1 MLYLELYIHVKCFM
15 TDFLPDLDL
24 TGTGHCASFNFRRA
38 ARAMTALFDHALQG
52 SGIRSTQ
59 FTILTAVAKAQSI
72 SVGKV
77 SETLVMDAT
86 TLTRNLNLLRKQ
98 GLVTVSPRG
107 SMRQRFVSLTFEGE
121 KALARAVPLWKE
133 IQQKF
138 VNNIGEDTWK
148 KLRSELEDLSKLAV
162 SMEKTESS
170 SPELKSSAPP
180 EQLPKQPS

>member
-1 MLYLELYIHVKCFM
+1 M
-15 TDFLPDLDL
+15 TEFLPDLDL

-59 FTILTAVAKAQSI
+59 FTILTAVAKAQPI

-107 SMRQRFVSLTFEGE
+107 SMRQRFVTLTDEGE
-121 KALARAVPLWKE
+121 KALARAVPLWRE

-138 VNNIGEDTWK
+138 VNQIGEDTWK

-162 SMEKTESS
+162 SMEKMESAAN
-170 SPELKSSAPP
+170 ETDAPSEP
-180 EQLPKQPS
+180 G

>member
-1 MLYLELYIHVKCFM
+1 M
-15 TDFLPDLDL
+15 TDFLFDLDL

-52 SGIRSTQ
+52 SRIRSTQ
-59 FTILTAVAKAQSI
+59 FTILTAVAGAQPV
-72 SVGKV
+72 SVGKL

-86 TLTRNLNLLRKQ
+86 TMTRNLNLLRKQ

-121 KALARAVPLWKE
+121 KALARAIPLWRE

-138 VNNIGEDTWK
+138 VNNIGEERWGR
-148 KLRSELEDLSKLAV
+148 LRDELESLSNLAV
-162 SMEKTESS
+162 SLEKKEASS
-170 SPELKSSAPP
+170 TATDSPDTAGEIRTH
-180 EQLPKQPS
+180 QP

>member
-1 MLYLELYIHVKCFM
+1 M
-15 TDFLPDLDL
+15 TEFLPDLDL
-24 TGTGHCASFNFRRA
+24 TGTGHCASFNFRGA

-59 FTILTAVAKAQSI
+59 FTILTSIAKSQPV

-107 SMRQRFVSLTFEGE
+107 TMRQRFVTLTAEGE
-121 KALARAVPLWKE
+121 KALARAVPLWRE
-133 IQQKF
+133 IQEKF
-138 VNNIGEDTWK
+138 VSQIGEDTWK
-148 KLRSELEDLSKLAV
+148 KLRAELEDLSKLAV
-162 SMEKTESS
+162 SLERTEVGSNQTAD
-170 SPELKSSAPP
+170 SPNPTV
-180 EQLPKQPS
+180 

>member
-1 MLYLELYIHVKCFM
+1 M

-38 ARAMTALFDHALQG
+38 ARAMTALFDHALHG

-59 FTILTAVAKAQSI
+59 FTILTAVAKAQPVSA
-72 SVGKV
+72 GKI

-107 SMRQRFVSLTFEGE
+107 SMRQRFVSLTFDGE
-121 KALARAVPLWKE
+121 KALARAVPLWQE
-133 IQQKF
+133 IQKKF
-138 VNNIGEDTWK
+138 VNNIGEEQWR
-148 KLRSELEDLSKLAV
+148 KLREELESLSKLAV
-162 SMEKTESS
+162 SMEKNETSIRATDS
-170 SPELKSSAPP
+170 ASPPGEIRTPRP
-180 EQLPKQPS
+180 